1 MSPRPPG
8 FLRPDLNPDIIM
20 MMATAGH
27 VDHGKT
33 KLVRLLTGCN
43 TDRLKE
49 EQERGL
55 SIELGFAPC
64 WIGGNLCAGV
74 VDVPGHEAFVRTMVA
89 GVSGIDLAVLVIA
102 ADDGI
107 MPQTIEHLDI
117 MSLMGV
123 RKGIVALTKIDLVDR
138 TWIEQ
143 RCSEIR
149 EFLSGTSLEGSPI
162 CPLSSETFE
171 GYDSFYEHL
180 TNCAKTLK
188 LTRGLGIFR
197 MPIAQYF
204 SRPGFGTIVTGLPV
218 DGAIAV
224 GAQVELVPGGTV
236 GRVRGIQRFLRGA
249 SEGGFGQCLALNIP
263 EYSTQQLARG
273 LVVSLPGYLQPV
285 SQIHVRLT
293 AVNRLEKPL
302 QNAEMIRF
310 HTGTIEAGGKLYLL
324 EEETLAGG
332 RQGLAT
338 VVLERPIAAAAYDRF
353 VLRRFSPASTVA
365 GGTILEVKETKQ
377 RRPRKELVST
387 LSAQEDF
394 LGYADPTNPQWLA
407 RRVEYFLLHN
417 RPRGA
422 SAREIS
428 LGTLLPL
435 DAVHRIS
442 QRLSEEGVA
451 LALET
456 DSFIHASTYR
466 TLYDAVR
473 DRILRA
479 SESGETLSLRRE
491 ELRREFDCSAPLWDR
506 LVRELAHAD
515 LVRTRGHKM
524 VLAAAAET
532 IDQVEA
538 PLLQRLRDIYV
549 QTGFH
554 SPRPDELPA
563 LLGEPAD
570 RINRALEYLINEE
583 ELLPVS
589 QNVVLNVHFL
599 RQAQARVVAVIQERG
614 VLNSADFK
622 YEIQSSRKYALAIL
636 DWLDARHVTL
646 RIGNDRKLAP
656 DYQKRLL

>member
-1 MSPRPPG
+1 
-8 FLRPDLNPDIIM
+8 
-20 MMATAGH
+20 
-27 VDHGKT
+27 
-33 KLVRLLTGCN
+33 
-43 TDRLKE
+43 
-49 EQERGL
+49 
-55 SIELGFAPC
+55 
-64 WIGGNLCAGV
+64 
-74 VDVPGHEAFVRTMVA
+74 MVA

-107 MPQTIEHLDI
+107 MPQTIEHLEI

-138 TWIEQ
+138 SWIEQ
-143 RCSEIR
+143 RRSEIR
-149 EFLSGTSLEGSPI
+149 DFLSGTPLDGAPI

-188 LTRGLGIFR
+188 LTRGHGIFR
-197 MPIAQYF
+197 MPIAQFF
-204 SRPGFGTIVTGLPV
+204 SRPGFGTIITGLPV
-218 DGAIAV
+218 DGSITV
-224 GAQVELVPGGTV
+224 GSQVELVPGGMI
-236 GRVRGIQRFLRGA
+236 GRVRGIQRFLRNA
-249 SEGGFGQCLALNIP
+249 DEGGCGQCLALNIP
-263 EYSTQQLARG
+263 EYSRQNLARG
-273 LVVSLPGYLQPV
+273 LVLSLPGYLHPV
-285 SQIHVRLT
+285 HQIHVRLT

-302 QNAEMIRF
+302 QNAEMIKF
-310 HTGTIEAGGKLYLL
+310 HTGTSEAGGKLYLL
-324 EEETLAGG
+324 EDETLAGG
-332 RQGLAT
+332 SQGLAT
-338 VVLERPIAAAAYDRF
+338 VVLDRPIAAVAYDRF
-353 VLRRFSPASTVA
+353 VIRRLSPASTVA
-365 GGTILEVKETKQ
+365 GGTILDVKEAM
-377 RRPRKELVST
+377 RRQPRKELVHT
-387 LSAQEDF
+387 LSTKEDF
-394 LGYADPTNPQWLA
+394 LGDADSASPQWLA
-407 RRVEYFLLHN
+407 RRVECFLLYD
-417 RPRGA
+417 RPQGA
-422 SAREIS
+422 SVREIS
-428 LGTLLPL
+428 LGTLLPA
-435 DAVHRIS
+435 DVVHRVS
-442 QRLSEEGVA
+442 RHLFDGGMV

-456 DSFIHASTYR
+456 DCYIHARTYR
-466 TLYDAVR
+466 ALYEAVR

-479 SESGETLSLRRE
+479 GESGDTLSLRRE
-491 ELRREFDCSAPLWDR
+491 ELRREFDYSAPLWDR
-506 LVRELAHAD
+506 LVQELTHAD

-538 PLLQRLRDIYV
+538 PLLQRLRDTYA

-583 ELLPVS
+583 ELLSVS
-589 QNVVLNVHFL
+589 QNVLLNVHFL